1 METKDL
7 VDSILETV
15 RTEITEFVEQEKAI
29 ICPIDYELRV
39 LEIGRKLSRSL
50 ILGSHGAL
58 PKSRNS
64 KKK

>member
-1 METKDL
+1 MDTKEL

-15 RTEITEFVEQEKAI
+15 RTEMTEFVEQESDI
-29 ICPIDYELRV
+29 ECPIEYELRV
-39 LEIGRKLSRSL
+39 IEIARTMSRNL
-50 ILGSHGAL
+50 VLGAQGKL